1 MNKIFRYAKI
11 AIATLVTVAMGA
23 CTSDYEYDTPEALKG
38 AQVYFSN
45 TLPSKIEVNKES
57 GNFDV
62 MPMLMFNI
70 PAFASILSQDW
81 IRLTISWY
89 ILILMVLRLVK

>member
-1 MNKIFRYAKI
+1 MMKKKLLSFMMLMSTTVSMNAAVHVDR
-11 AIATLVTVAMGA
+11 
-23 CTSDYEYDTPEALKG
+23 
-38 AQVYFSN
+38 
-45 TLPSKIEVNKES
+45 IEPTDWYVGMKDASLQLMERMCE
-57 GNFDV
+57 

-70 PAFASILSQDW
+70 LAFASILSQDW